1 MTRPEY
7 ARGLE
12 AAAAIAD
19 MFVVENMNMACDAVM
34 LAPASL
40 DPSRAELIQ
49 VADALDLGMR
59 HSGLAHIAALIAQ
72 AIRAA
77 KETP

>member
-7 ARGLE
+7 HRGLE

-19 MFVVENMNMACDAVM
+19 IFVTENMAMACDAIM

-40 DPSRAELIQ
+40 DPSRAELVQ
-49 VADALDLGMR
+49 VADALDLGVR
-59 HSGLAHIAALIAQ
+59 HSGLAHIAALIAR

>member
-7 ARGLE
+7 HRGLE
-12 AAAAIAD
+12 AAAAIAE
-19 MFVVENMNMACDAVM
+19 MFATENMNMACDAVL

-40 DPSRAELIQ
+40 DPSRAELVQ
-49 VADALDLGMR
+49 VADALDLGVR
-59 HSGLAHIAALIAQ
+59 HSGLAHIAALIAR

-77 KETP
+77 KEMP